1 MISVKKKTK
10 TQRMISAPRNKEI
23 IYYMMRRRSKL
34 CLQLQK
40 EGSDGQIEKMIAGLT
55 SQINYMLGH
64 SVGKLD
70 IKEEEA

>member
-40 EGSDGQIEKMIAGLT
+40 AGSDGQAEKDIKVLT
-55 SQINYMLGH
+55 ANINYMLGH
-64 SVGKLD
+64 SIGNLD
-70 IKEEEA
+70 LKEE